1 MYSVEYTLNAI
12 KDLNKLSPEV
22 KKRIFDKISEIQEDP
37 YSYVKKLKTSARS
50 PMYSL
55 RVGEY
60 RVIMV
65 IKDPLLIIQVVR
77 VGNRSNIYR
86 NY

>member
-12 KDLNKLSPEV
+12 KDLNKLSPEI
-22 KKRIFDKISEIQEDP
+22 KKRIFNKIREIKEDP
-37 YSYVKKLKTSARS
+37 YSDVKKLKMSAKS

-55 RVGEY
+55 RVGDY
-60 RVIMV
+60 RVIIV
-65 IKDPLLIIQVVR
+65 IKDPMLIIQVVT

>member
-12 KDLNKLSPEV
+12 KNLNKLSPEV
-22 KKRIFDKISEIQEDP
+22 KKRIFDKIREIKEDP
-37 YSYVKKLKTSARS
+37 YSYVKKLKMSAKS

-55 RVGEY
+55 RVGDY

-65 IKDPLLIIQVVR
+65 IKDPMLIIQVVK

>member
-22 KKRIFDKISEIQEDP
+22 KKRIFDKIREIKEDP
-37 YSYVKKLKTSARS
+37 YSYVKKLKMSAKS

-55 RVGEY
+55 RVGDY

-65 IKDPLLIIQVVR
+65 IKDPLLIIQVVQ